1 MVSGRPGERRGIDRR
16 HFLGGSLA
24 IPLLLAAEK
33 AGAGAGAAPR
43 LISMD
48 LLITE
53 LMLTLGVVPLATPNV
68 ALYRRLVAEP
78 VLPEKVQDL
87 GPAAEP
93 NLEYLRYLAPDR
105 ILLADWQGAGL
116 ENLARIAP
124 LAPFPVLPGRRP
136 AVAHVEELLRRVAA
150 LVAEPSRAEP
160 AIQACETAL
169 AEGAEALRGLARPV
183 YVCRFN
189 RDGRNLALFGGNGMI
204 GATLTRLR
212 LANAYQGRVNGFGV
226 TNAPLLRLAER
237 PEAVIVHFDRGVETG
252 AALARLEQSPVWNTL
267 PAVREGRVVRIPV
280 VYPNGGPRSVT
291 RLAHSLA
298 SSLSTFRHG

>member
-1 MVSGRPGERRGIDRR
+1 MVKGMPAPGKGIARRQ
-16 HFLGGSLA
+16 LLA
-24 IPLLLAAEK
+24 GALAAPLLLA
-33 AGAGAGAAPR
+33 GRGAAASIALR
-43 LISMD
+43 LVSMD

-53 LMLTLGVVPLATPNV
+53 LVLTLGVVPLATPNV
-68 ALYRRLVAEP
+68 ALYRRLVADP
-78 VLPEKVQDL
+78 VLPEEVKDL
-87 GPAAEP
+87 GPVAEP

-124 LAPFPVLPGRRP
+124 LTPLPVLAGRQP
-136 AVAHVEELLRRVAA
+136 AVAHGEDLLRLVAT
-150 LVAEPSRAEP
+150 LVAEPAQADV
-160 AIQACETAL
+160 AIQQCEQAL
-169 AEGAEALRGLARPV
+169 EEGARALRGFPRPV

-204 GATLTRLR
+204 GDTLSRVG
-212 LANAYQGRVNGFGV
+212 LANAYRGRVNGFGV

-252 AALARLEQSPVWNTL
+252 AALARLAQSPVWNAL

-298 SSLSTFRHG
+298 STLSTLRNG